1 MRELLTARTVS
12 SDFTA
17 SRQLI
22 VATPGGAQIE
32 SPRDPDP
39 RVTDRAFG
47 RVLRH
52 HVSRLRA
59 LQRWLGLLAG
69 ITVGTAGLTSR
80 LSPFYG
86 DVIPIPP
93 QLGAAVGLVGLC
105 LFIVTIILQFS
116 IATLK
121 AAIEDMQEAL
131 SDRSLFFDL
140 LRELGVDPGSAI
152 TIEGFEAS
160 VHGWLDPYYWRRHRR
175 RRWSQPIADF
185 EELAHVFADHF
196 RMWTPLQNLARRIG
210 RRDFA
215 RLMLAKG
222 VEIRLLARTERV
234 ADGRLVTEY
243 RVVLPSSVS
252 DNLPT

>member
-1 MRELLTARTVS
+1 
-12 SDFTA
+12 
-17 SRQLI
+17 
-22 VATPGGAQIE
+22 
-32 SPRDPDP
+32 
-39 RVTDRAFG
+39 
-47 RVLRH
+47 
-52 HVSRLRA
+52 
-59 LQRWLGLLAG
+59 
-69 ITVGTAGLTSR
+69 LTSR